1 MSHINLLTRNY
12 SYSGIRAVIT
22 ASQSGD
28 INTYYVEGG
37 GERYYVNSV
46 GSTAS
51 AEMESASF
59 QSFMSFTMSGF
70 ATYSVNLIPME
81 PEESVMIDTH
91 VVALNQTGTKG
102 YVARFFGGFRHS
114 GSALSAIG
122 GSIDSNVK
130 TDFSTVAV
138 SFTASG
144 TQSVLMRLVGQTSET
159 IDFDIHVAYTKGFHS
174 LIAATSSGG
183 TTPPKPIYP
192 QPNNPTS

>member
-12 SYSGIRAVIT
+12 SYSGVRAVIT
-22 ASQSGD
+22 ASQSSD
-28 INTYYVEGG
+28 LNTYYVEGG
-37 GERYYVNSV
+37 GERYYVGSV

-70 ATYSVNLIPME
+70 ATFSVNLIPMAT
-81 PEESVMIDTH
+81 EETVMIDTH
-91 VVALNQTGTKG
+91 IVALNQTGSKG
-102 YVARFFGGFRHS
+102 YVGRFFGGFRHS
-114 GSALSAIG
+114 GSALSVIG

-144 TQSVLMRLVGQTSET
+144 TQSVLMTLIGQTSET
-159 IDFDIHVAYTKGFHS
+159 IDWDIHVSYAKGFHS
-174 LIAATSSGG
+174 LIAATSSA
-183 TTPPKPIYP
+183 PQPRPIYP
-192 QPNNPTS
+192 QPKNPSS